1 MYSYILDTFLSGKKY
16 DKELRAIETRLVD
29 LGIGGRMHKLTKF
42 KNPKDIVAEEIKKGT
57 KTLVLLGNDNTLGS
71 FLDMI
76 VEEGLTM
83 GIIPFG
89 EENKLA
95 KLLGIPLGVE
105 ACDTLGSRI
114 IEKLDIGR
122 MNMHYFLSSI
132 VIPRGGVTLIF
143 DGKYKVAAA
152 DDREVVISNIE
163 HKRVANPRDGM
174 LEAVIRSRKMF
185 NFFGDVKN
193 AFNRPAGD
201 SRFFVKKAI
210 IAAEKPFPAFAD
222 GRKLW
227 QDLAQIE
234 VASKKLKVIVGRDRE
249 I

>member
-1 MYSYILDTFLSGKKY
+1 MYSYILDVFLSEKKY
-16 DKELRAIETRLVD
+16 DKDLRAIERRLVD

-42 KNPKDIVAEEIKKGT
+42 KNPKDIVAEEMKKGA
-57 KTLVLLGNDNTLGS
+57 KTLVLLGNDETVGA
-71 FLDMI
+71 FLDVV
-76 VEEGLTM
+76 VEEGLIL

-89 EENKLA
+89 EKNNIA
-95 KLLGIPLGVE
+95 ALLGIPNGVE
-105 ACDTLGSRI
+105 ACDILGSRI

-122 MNMHYFLSSI
+122 VNMHYFLSSV
-132 VIPRGGVTLIF
+132 VIPRGHITLIF
-143 DGKYKVAAA
+143 DGKYKVSAH
-152 DDREVVISNIE
+152 DDREVVISNIAPL
-163 HKRVANPRDGM
+163 HGANPRDGM

-185 NFFGDVKN
+185 NFFGDMKQ
-193 AFNRPAGD
+193 AFRQPKGD
-201 SRFFVKKAI
+201 SRFFVKKAL

-234 VASKKLKVIVGRDRE
+234 VASRKLKVIVGKDRE

>member
-1 MYSYILDTFLSGKKY
+1 MYSYILDCFLSEKKY

-29 LGIGGRMHKLTKF
+29 LGIGGRMYKLTKF

-57 KTLVLLGNDNTLGS
+57 KTLVLLGNDETISN
-71 FLDMI
+71 FLDTI
-76 VEEGLTM
+76 VEENLTL

-89 EENKLA
+89 AENKLSA
-95 KLLGIPLGVE
+95 LLGIPPGVA

-122 MNMHYFLSSI
+122 INMHYFLSSI
-132 VIPRGGVTLIF
+132 VIPQGEVTLIF
-143 DGKYKVAAA
+143 DGKYKVALQ
-152 DDREVVISNIE
+152 DKREVVISNIE
-163 HKRVANPRDGM
+163 HKLVANPRDGM

-185 NFFGDVKN
+185 NLFGEAKQ
-193 AFNRPAGD
+193 AFSRTNGD
-201 SRFFVKKAI
+201 SRFFVKKAL
-210 IAAEKPFPAFAD
+210 IAAEKPFHAFAD

-234 VASKKLKVIVGRDRE
+234 VASKKLKVIVGKDRE